1 MKRYFPHRVELFV
14 FLAMAVIS
22 AVIVSLAAQR
32 DVALFACTLPMFLVA
47 ALLGFRRSELG
58 RVRAVDPAPALAVS
72 PLKD

>member
-1 MKRYFPHRVELFV
+1 MKRYIPHRVELFV

-22 AVIVSLAAQR
+22 AIIVSIAAQR

-58 RVRAVDPAPALAVS
+58 RVRVVDEALAVS
-72 PLKD
+72 PVVED